1 MSTTVVSEA
10 EPEPQPGGP
19 AQPAPRRRRPFTVLG
34 PYAVLALPAALVVGF
49 VAIPIVQTAVR
60 SFDLLGVRGQV
71 TGFGGLSNYRA
82 LFSQPLFLISLKNT
96 LVYAAA
102 SVVLCV
108 VVAWLLAQ
116 LLSARFGASRP
127 LLVSVFSPTVM
138 PMIAAANI
146 WLYFLAPRIGLFGQ
160 LLGAIGVHGSNLLGE
175 PGSALGVLVAL
186 FVWKF
191 APYFALFIM
200 AGLQAIPQS
209 VREAMR
215 TEDPTGRYAFRRV
228 VLPMLAPMLAFVTTM
243 ALLYS
248 VETIDSVY
256 VLTQGGPNNGTSLVM
271 YYLYQ
276 LGFNYFSWG
285 PAAALSALLMAS
297 LSTLSGLSLIGLERR
312 AFHWQ

>member
-1 MSTTVVSEA
+1 MSRTAAAPERKSLPG
-10 EPEPQPGGP
+10 EP
-19 AQPAPRRRRPFTVLG
+19 AVPAPRAPRRLASVG
-34 PYAVLALPAALVVGF
+34 PYAVMALPAALVIAF
-49 VAIPIVQTAVR
+49 VAIPIVETAVK
-60 SFDLLGVRGQV
+60 SFDQLGPRGQV
-71 TGFGGLSNYRA
+71 TGFAGLLNYRS
-82 LFSQPLFLISLKNT
+82 LFAQPVFIISLQNT
-96 LVYAAA
+96 LTYAVAA
-102 SVVLCV
+102 VVLCV
-108 VVAWLLAQ
+108 AVAFVLAQ
-116 LLSARFGASRP
+116 LLSSRAGASRP
-127 LLVSVFSPTVM
+127 LLVSIFSPTVM

-160 LLGAIGVHGSNLLGE
+160 LLSALGLHGTNLLGE

-209 VREAMR
+209 VREALR
-215 TEDPTGRYAFRRV
+215 TEDPTGWYAFRRV
-228 VLPMLAPMLAFVTTM
+228 VLPMLAPMMAFVTTM

-248 VETIDSVY
+248 VETIDPVY
-256 VLTQGGPNNGTSLVM
+256 VMTQGGPNNGTTLVM
-271 YYLYQ
+271 FYLYQ

-285 PAAALSALLMAS
+285 PAAALSALLMGS

>member
-1 MSTTVVSEA
+1 VAA
-10 EPEPQPGGP
+10 ELRPGEPAP
-19 AQPAPRRRRPFTVLG
+19 PAPRAPWSVRRLG
-34 PYAVLALPAALVVGF
+34 PYAILALPGALVVAF
-49 VAIPIVQTAVR
+49 VGIPIVQTALK
-60 SFDLLGVRGQV
+60 SFDKLNPRGQV
-71 TGFGGLSNYRA
+71 TGFGGLANYRA
-82 LFSQPLFLISLKNT
+82 LFSQPLFVTSLRNT
-96 LVYAAA
+96 AVYAVA

-108 VVAWLLAQ
+108 LMAYVLAQ
-116 LLSARFGASRP
+116 LLSSRMTGASRP
-127 LLVSVFSPTVM
+127 LLVSIFSPTVM

-146 WLYFLAPRIGLFGQ
+146 WLYFLAPRIGLFGE
-160 LLGAIGVHGSNLLGE
+160 LLSRFGMHGSNLLGE
-175 PGSALGVLVAL
+175 PGTALGVLVAL

-209 VREAMR
+209 VREALR

-228 VLPMLAPMLAFVTTM
+228 VLPMLGPMLAFVTTM

-248 VETIDSVY
+248 VETIDPVY
-256 VLTQGGPNNGTSLVM
+256 VMTQGGPNNGTSLLM
-271 YYLYQ
+271 FYLYQ